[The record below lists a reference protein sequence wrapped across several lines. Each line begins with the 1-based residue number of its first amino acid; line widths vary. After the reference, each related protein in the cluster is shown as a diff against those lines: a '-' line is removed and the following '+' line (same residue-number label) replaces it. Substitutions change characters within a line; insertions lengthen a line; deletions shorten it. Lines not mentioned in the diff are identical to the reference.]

1 MKNFKKKSLL
11 LLFMLPLLFISCND
25 DDDNFTPITQLES
38 KTYNLDEVGEFGIS
52 GTAKFIK
59 NSDATLSIE
68 LDLQNTPA
76 GGMHPAHIH
85 LNTAAEGG
93 DIALTL
99 TPVNG
104 NTGKSITTFTKMD
117 NGTAITYQGLLD
129 FDGYIN
135 VHLSADQLP
144 TLVAQGDIGQNELTN
159 ISKVFALG
167 SVAVPGINGTATF
180 QQRVNGQALATIE
193 LENTPADG
201 EHPAHIHF
209 NTAAEG
215 GGIAFTFK
223 PVNGATGSSKTN
235 VATLDDGTAFGYS
248 DVLGYDG
255 YINVHLSATDLATIV
270 AQGDI
275 GQNELSG
282 EKVSFILNEKD
293 VAGIN
298 GTVEFAKRV
307 NQSTLISIKL
317 VGTPAA
323 GSHPAHIHQNNAAT
337 SGPIIVS
344 LNPINGSTG
353 ISKTQVSALDS
364 GSALTYTDLLTING
378 YVNVHFSTADLA
390 TIVAQGNVGS
400 NAKFAQIIKK

>member
-11 LLFMLPLLFISCND
+11 LLFMIPLLFISCND
-25 DDDNFTPITQLES
+25 DDNGFTPVIQVES

-52 GTAKFIK
+52 GTARFIK

-68 LDLQNTPA
+68 LELQNTPA
-76 GGMHPAHIH
+76 GGIHPAHIH

-104 NTGKSITTFTKMD
+104 TTGKSITTFTKMD
-117 NGTAITYQGLLD
+117 NGSAITYQGLLD

-159 ISKVFALG
+159 ISKVYELG
-167 SVAVPGINGTATF
+167 SVAVPGISGTATF

-215 GGIAFTFK
+215 GGIAFTFN
-223 PVNGATGSSKTN
+223 PVNGDTGISKTN
-235 VATLDDGTAFGYS
+235 VATLDGGTAFGYS

-275 GQNELSG
+275 GQNELTG

-298 GTVEFAKRV
+298 GTVELAKRV

-337 SGPIIVS
+337 SGPIVVS
-344 LNPINGSTG
+344 LNAINGSTG

-364 GSALTYTDLLTING
+364 GAALTYTDLLTING
-378 YVNVHFSTADLA
+378 YVNVHLSAADLA

-400 NAKFAQIIKK
+400 NAKFAQISKK